1 MDAVCAL
8 DARIM
13 VKADNESVG
22 RDIRER
28 ELSDRAV
35 KRDRLSVA
43 DAPIGRALSC
53 IRYGLDDAPFVI
65 VQRRRNK
72 IEGQRV
78 RGRAGYDVDCA
89 ADALPALCG
98 DDCICAGFR
107 YGKYRR
113 PRAGLCLD
121 CYAALFLLD
130 GCAGIDR
137 YRDRRAK
144 ERQGHGVAVFYG
156 HALRVGSLSV

>member
-1 MDAVCAL
+1 MTRHSLLFSVDETKERVSAYVVVL
-8 DARIM
+8 DTTLT
-13 VKADNESVG
+13 VP
-22 RDIRER
+22 
-28 ELSDRAV
+28 LT
-35 KRDRLSVA
+35 L
-43 DAPIGRALSC
+43 C
-53 IRYGLDDAPFVI
+53 
-65 VQRRRNK
+65 
-72 IEGQRV
+72 
-78 RGRAGYDVDCA
+78 
-89 ADALPALCG
+89 PALCG
-98 DDCICAGFR
+98 DDCICTRFR

-121 CYAALFLLD
+121 CYAVFFQRD